1 MATGRCTSERM
12 NNGREDAQK
21 LLQANAKQ
29 SMRTAGVEMQLEEQR
44 RALTAEHERALA
56 ALRAR

>member
-1 MATGRCTSERM
+1 M

-44 RALTAEHERALA
+44 QALTAEHERALA